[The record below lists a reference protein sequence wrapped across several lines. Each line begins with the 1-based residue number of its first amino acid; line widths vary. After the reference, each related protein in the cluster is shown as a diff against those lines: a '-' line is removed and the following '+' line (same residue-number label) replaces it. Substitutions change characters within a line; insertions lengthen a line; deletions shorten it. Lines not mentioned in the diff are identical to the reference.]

1 LYGRKYGRM
10 KTTIEIDEA
19 KLDRLMSL
27 TGLKTRKEAVD
38 WALTEAERIAR
49 IDQIAAHPW
58 DSARVMEA
66 VDADYDILAIRNQ
79 SVSYRQGS

>member
-1 LYGRKYGRM
+1 M

-19 KLDRLMSL
+19 KLERLMKL

-49 IDQIAAHPW
+49 IDKIAAQPW
-58 DSARVMEA
+58 DSARVRDSINSE
-66 VDADYDILAIRNQ
+66 YDILAIRNQ
-79 SVSYRQGS
+79 SVSYRKGK